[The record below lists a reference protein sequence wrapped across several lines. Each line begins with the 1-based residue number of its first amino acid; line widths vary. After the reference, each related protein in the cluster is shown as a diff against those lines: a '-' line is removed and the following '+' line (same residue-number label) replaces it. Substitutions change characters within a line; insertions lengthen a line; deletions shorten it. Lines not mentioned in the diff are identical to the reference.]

1 MSRPQGNLKVERSNF
16 SLTTR
21 TYVRYNCFMN
31 TLIKLDTITKL
42 AQLGDATQF
51 EPSGDQPMMER
62 RRAPYQSHSLAE
74 CITNVSTPTGKKPIL
89 KAMLTTA
96 CERNCFYCPFR
107 AGRSKTKRMTFS
119 PDEMAGAFDTLQR
132 ADRVQGIFLTSGII
146 KGSVTTQDKIIDTIE
161 IIRHRYQYQGYI
173 HLKIMP
179 GVQYEQL
186 YRAMQLADRVSVN
199 LEGPTQERL
208 SSLAPKKDFTNELLK
223 MLRWAEVIR
232 RENPQ
237 QRLAR
242 TVTQFVVGAVGD
254 TDQEL
259 LSISERLYRH
269 MGLTRAYYSGFSPVE
284 QTPFEN
290 LDPTDPLREFRLYQA
305 SFLLR
310 DYGWSVQDLAFLQD
324 GNLRIDIDP
333 KRAWAEKNLRS
344 APVEIMTANRQQLL
358 RVPGIGPIS
367 ADTILRA
374 RRLGRLSDLSH
385 LRQLNIH
392 APEQAAPYILLDGH
406 RPAMQL
412 DLFS

>member
-1 MSRPQGNLKVERSNF
+1 MH
-16 SLTTR
+16 
-21 TYVRYNCFMN
+21 
-31 TLIKLDTITKL
+31 TLIKPDTITKL
-42 AQLGDATQF
+42 AQLGDAAQF

-62 RRAPYQSHSLAE
+62 RRVPYQSHSLAE

-358 RVPGIGPIS
+358 RVPGIGPVS